1 MEYKVLKK
9 AIFQQ
14 IVKKISRYRS
24 LRAIEEKIT
33 SRVANEITVFV
44 KVHCLV

>member
-1 MEYKVLKK
+1 MKYKVLKK

-14 IVKKISRYRS
+14 IVKKSLGRS
-24 LRAIEEKIT
+24 VLAIEEKIT